1 MTGSPAGL
9 LEQLPTRALGHWH
22 RSEGDPWSREGLQ
35 NPCWS
40 SLVKCGNGLDGL
52 DGLRNFGLPGNT
64 TPDVGVNVLLRKCRT
79 SQPRPGILNPT
90 TQNNIIYILY
100 YIYYYIY
107 IILYI
112 CVPQNPVVSH
122 SLS

>member
-1 MTGSPAGL
+1 MRDESYPWTS
-9 LEQLPTRALGHWH
+9 LEQQSRGACLG
-22 RSEGDPWSREGLQ
+22 G
-35 NPCWS
+35 WS

-90 TQNNIIYILY
+90 TQNNIIYYIYIYYIYILY
-100 YIYYYIY
+100 YIY
-107 IILYI
+107 
-112 CVPQNPVVSH
+112 VPQNPVVSH